1 MVPEHETAK
10 LICRRAER
18 FIEGFSTKTELITL
32 YNEFFGDRGLIEH
45 TGLRV
50 AYENMK
56 QKIISN
62 HLIGLVLIGLE
73 EGMNDIFIT
82 NYTAMNFQAMDY
94 VVIKLTVGSISKSV
108 IEDFFTE
115 EEIIELCKAMPNYDV
130 YKGCVNNS
138 TENSEGQL

>member
-1 MVPEHETAK
+1 MYSCLMVPEHETAK

-18 FIEGFSTKTELITL
+18 FIEGFSTKTQLIKL

-73 EGMNDIFIT
+73 EGMNDIFIG
-82 NYTAMNFQAMDY
+82 NYTAMDFTT
-94 VVIKLTVGSISKSV
+94 IKLTVTSISKRA
-108 IEDFFTE
+108 IDQFFTE
-115 EEIIELCKAMPNYDV
+115 EEVIELCKAMPNYDV
-130 YKGCVNNS
+130 YKGYVNNS